1 MIKNCQFIRF
11 ILVYLYRNNLWY
23 CQTLFNWISIIVK
36 FICWIQKWME
46 KNWNVYDTSEK
57 VFQSW
62 KSPCTGGKKILF
74 TNMLLLTCKFRYFKE
89 GTSEKGCVE
98 IEDWGFSVPFVL
110 GFEETPFTPYAYVF
124 AKVLQNGAKF
134 IQKLTPCFKNYMKDL
149 KNFRKAAESLNLM
162 CFVQKLHSFT

>member
-1 MIKNCQFIRF
+1 MFSNF
-11 ILVYLYRNNLWY
+11 LVLTYR
-23 CQTLFNWISIIVK
+23 
-36 FICWIQKWME
+36 
-46 KNWNVYDTSEK
+46 
-57 VFQSW
+57 
-62 KSPCTGGKKILF
+62 
-74 TNMLLLTCKFRYFKE
+74 FRYFRKGKSEKGCVEIEDWGFSVHFVLSFRYFWE